1 MPQIVEKIA
10 ALNAVD
16 QSKVFE
22 VVTPKIKKGE
32 IEFYI
37 IRSLFVNFE
46 AYRDKICN
54 ALEGYSKK
62 ITLRSVPAIR
72 EMRAADLKKVDDL
85 LATWEKSGILEK
97 KIMEEI
103 KKEGK

>member
-1 MPQIVEKIA
+1 MRRI
-10 ALNAVD
+10 
-16 QSKVFE
+16 
-22 VVTPKIKKGE
+22 E
-32 IEFYI
+32 I
-37 IRSLFVNFE
+37 
-46 AYRDKICN
+46 ICN

>member
-46 AYRDKICN
+46 AYRDK
-54 ALEGYSKK
+54 
-62 ITLRSVPAIR
+62 SVMHWKDIR
-72 EMRAADLKKVDDL
+72 KR
-85 LATWEKSGILEK
+85 
-97 KIMEEI
+97 
-103 KKEGK
+103 